1 MFGRNSKVNLELNRE
16 VEKLIKT
23 GGKEQLLPI
32 VQAGEPVLRQQTA
45 AYEGQLSRKT
55 LDKLI
60 ETMRVT
66 MIEAPGVGLAA
77 TQIGLGLALAVVED
91 HVRDD
96 DDDDPREAAEFPFHV
111 IINPSYEPIG
121 TETRSFYEGCLS
133 FDGYQAV
140 RKRWLDIT
148 ARWQEDDANRIHARR
163 KTLRNPIVTESYR
176 CAIRGISCR
185 GRGPQASP
193 FLSYRHF
200 FVIHHAHN
208 PCNARTHHIPRG
220 RRTYER
226 NHVCISRHYRQYRR
240 SRCDG
245 MISYATSCS
254 VCNEHDRILTTN
266 AW

>member
-1 MFGRNSKVNLELNRE
+1 MFGRNSKVSLELNRE

-96 DDDDPREAAEFPFHV
+96 DDDDPREASEFPFHV

-121 TETRSFYEGCLS
+121 TETRWQDEDGKQHEEHLHGWPARIFQHETDHLS
-133 FDGYQAV
+133 GELYIDKAEI
-140 RKRWLDIT
+140 RSLAT
-148 ARWQEDDANRIHARR
+148 NENLEDFWCDD
-163 KTLRNPIVTESYR
+163 PVPTE
-176 CAIRGISCR
+176 AAAELG
-185 GRGPQASP
+185 
-193 FLSYRHF
+193 FEL
-200 FVIHHAHN
+200 
-208 PCNARTHHIPRG
+208 
-220 RRTYER
+220 
-226 NHVCISRHYRQYRR
+226 
-240 SRCDG
+240 
-245 MISYATSCS
+245 
-254 VCNEHDRILTTN
+254 
-266 AW
+266 

>member
-133 FDGYQAV
+133 FDNKHEEHLHG
-140 RKRWLDIT
+140 WP
-148 ARWQEDDANRIHARR
+148 ARIFQHETDHLSGELYIDKAEIRSLATNENLEDFWCDD
-163 KTLRNPIVTESYR
+163 PVPTE
-176 CAIRGISCR
+176 AAAELG
-185 GRGPQASP
+185 
-193 FLSYRHF
+193 FEL
-200 FVIHHAHN
+200 
-208 PCNARTHHIPRG
+208 
-220 RRTYER
+220 
-226 NHVCISRHYRQYRR
+226 
-240 SRCDG
+240 
-245 MISYATSCS
+245 
-254 VCNEHDRILTTN
+254 
-266 AW
+266 

>member
-121 TETRSFYEGCLS
+121 TETRSFSTSPPAGRMKMANSMRNIC
-133 FDGYQAV
+133 
-140 RKRWLDIT
+140 T
-148 ARWQEDDANRIHARR
+148 A
-163 KTLRNPIVTESYR
+163 
-176 CAIRGISCR
+176 
-185 GRGPQASP
+185 GRPASSSTKP
-193 FLSYRHF
+193 T
-200 FVIHHAHN
+200 I
-208 PCNARTHHIPRG
+208 
-220 RRTYER
+220 
-226 NHVCISRHYRQYRR
+226 
-240 SRCDG
+240 
-245 MISYATSCS
+245 
-254 VCNEHDRILTTN
+254 
-266 AW
+266 

>member
-1 MFGRNSKVNLELNRE
+1 MFGRNSKVSLELNRE

-77 TQIGLGLALAVVED
+77 TQIGLGLALAVV
-91 HVRDD
+91 
-96 DDDDPREAAEFPFHV
+96 
-111 IINPSYEPIG
+111 PIG

-148 ARWQEDDANRIHARR
+148 ARWQDEDGKQHEEHLHGWPARIFQHETDHLSGELYIDKAEIRSLA
-163 KTLRNPIVTESYR
+163 TNENLEDFWCDDPVPTE
-176 CAIRGISCR
+176 AAAELG
-185 GRGPQASP
+185 
-193 FLSYRHF
+193 FEL
-200 FVIHHAHN
+200 
-208 PCNARTHHIPRG
+208 
-220 RRTYER
+220 
-226 NHVCISRHYRQYRR
+226 
-240 SRCDG
+240 
-245 MISYATSCS
+245 
-254 VCNEHDRILTTN
+254 
-266 AW
+266 